1 MSNNFSAAM
10 AFIWEGQNDG
20 ARKDRAPGETFNTVK
35 GVTSYTWEMASNM
48 GVVTGALEDASDDQ
62 LMAVYRVLYW
72 NTCHCSSLPD
82 GADLLVFNHAVL
94 AGPGTS
100 ARLLQRVVGTTQDGT
115 IGPIT
120 LRKASGFGVKAL
132 IDALTKADLE
142 YLSALANSY
151 LFIRGW
157 TRRAKE
163 AQALAYKLARIN
175 TAPTVIAPLAV
186 AAVDPADNSADALN
200 DAELEGSQ

>member
-1 MSNNFSAAM
+1 MSNNFQTSM

-20 ARKDRAPGETFNTVK
+20 ARKDRSPGETFDTVK

-48 GVVTGALEDASDDQ
+48 GVVTGALEDANDEQ

-100 ARLLQRVVGTTQDGT
+100 ARLLQRVVGTEQDGA

-120 LRKASGFGVKAL
+120 LRKANGFGVRAL
-132 IDALTKADLE
+132 IDALTKCDLE

-151 LFIRGW
+151 LFMNGW
-157 TRRAKE
+157 TRRQNE
-163 AQALAYKLARIN
+163 ARALAYKMAGIK
-175 TAPTVIAPLAV
+175 APAPV
-186 AAVDPADNSADALN
+186 AAPVVAAPDPADNSADALN
-200 DAELEGSQ
+200 AGELEQGS